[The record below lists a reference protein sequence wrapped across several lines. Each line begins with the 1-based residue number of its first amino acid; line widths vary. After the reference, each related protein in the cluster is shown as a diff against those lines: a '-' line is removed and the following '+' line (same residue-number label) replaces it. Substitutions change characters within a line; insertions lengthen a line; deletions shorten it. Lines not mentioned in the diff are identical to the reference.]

1 MTTIGLMG
9 GTALGTFE
17 GLVQTGEHSFDTP
30 YGPPSSPV
38 LEFRAGDHRVLFIA
52 RHGRGHHIPPHQVN
66 YRANVAALKALGAE
80 ALVSVSAVGSLRE
93 EICPGDVVICD
104 QYLDF
109 TKNRGSTFFD
119 QGIVAHVN
127 FADPVCPELAR
138 AGFIAATRA
147 GARTHAGGTYVCI
160 EGPQFSTRA
169 ESRLYRSYGAHVIG
183 MTALPEAKLAREA
196 ELPYVTFALATDYDS
211 WRDNESVSVTDV
223 LSVLKSN
230 AALARQIV
238 LSLLQT
244 FPPLDP
250 SPARTA
256 LDSALIGVTRDQL
269 PPELAWIARRPA
281 PRSVAPVS
289 TAPSVRPSAPA
300 AAQPS
305 APPSAPV
312 SVAPRASSAP
322 ISAATP
328 VSAAAPV
335 SAPPSAPTGPA
346 VPVSVAPRA
355 SGPAPGSTPAHVSTP
370 PASGS
375 TPAHVSTPPASGS
388 TPAHVSTPPGVSS
401 PPPASVAPV
410 SSASAPSSAR
420 AVSSVSQEGPE
431 PTEKAPHSVKAPM
444 SNTDRTPVLVIGSMA
459 LDDLILP
466 SGSFPNVV
474 GGAATFAS
482 VAAALFNPARI
493 VAVVGEDFPP
503 AVLAELERRNVET
516 SGIVRLP
523 GKTFKWTG
531 KYASDLSSR
540 ETLDTQLNVFADFR
554 PVLPPEFKKSR
565 FVLLGN
571 IHPALQLEVLD
582 QLEPGAFVA
591 ADTMNFWIEGERAT
605 LDRLLRRIDCLIIN
619 DEELRLLAGTYNLR
633 RAAQLVLGM
642 GPKRLIV
649 KKGEHGALLFT
660 GDRINFVPA
669 YPLEVEIDPTGAGD
683 SFAGALLGRLAEI
696 GGADDA
702 ALRLALPYATAVAS
716 FCVEGVGL
724 NRLSEISRGDIDA
737 RLHELSRMVQLES

>member
-17 GLVQTGEHSFDTP
+17 GLVQTAEHSIDTP

-52 RHGRGHHIPPHQVN
+52 RHGRGHQIPPHAVN
-66 YRANVAALKALGAE
+66 YRANVCALKLLGAE
-80 ALVSVSAVGSLRE
+80 GLVSVSAVGSLRE
-93 EICPGDVVICD
+93 EIRPGDVVICD

-109 TKNRGSTFFD
+109 TKQRFSTFFD
-119 QGIVAHVN
+119 TGVVAHVS
-127 FADPVCPELAR
+127 FADPVCPELTR

-211 WRDNESVSVTDV
+211 WKDNEAVSVSDV
-223 LSVLKSN
+223 LAVLKN
-230 AALARQIV
+230 NTALARQIV
-238 LSLLQT
+238 LSLLST
-244 FPPLDP
+244 FPSLEP

-256 LDSALIGVTRDQL
+256 LDSALIGCSRDAL
-269 PPELAWIARRPA
+269 PPELAWLAQRPA
-281 PRSVAPVS
+281 PRSVPPIS
-289 TAPSVRPSAPA
+289 GIPSAPSVRPSAPPA
-300 AAQPS
+300 APS
-305 APPSAPV
+305 APPSIVAV
-312 SVAPRASSAP
+312 SVAARATTAP
-322 ISAATP
+322 
-328 VSAAAPV
+328 
-335 SAPPSAPTGPA
+335 
-346 VPVSVAPRA
+346 
-355 SGPAPGSTPAHVSTP
+355 
-370 PASGS
+370 SGS
-375 TPAHVSTPPASGS
+375 TAGSASPAAASS
-388 TPAHVSTPPGVSS
+388 
-401 PPPASVAPV
+401 PASVAPV
-410 SSASAPSSAR
+410 SPASAPGGAR
-420 AVSSVSQEGPE
+420 AVSTVSPPDPE
-431 PTEKAPHSVKAPM
+431 PSEKAPHSVKAPM
-444 SNTDRTPVLVIGSMA
+444 TDTDRNPVLVIGSMA

-482 VAAALFNPARI
+482 VAAALFSPARI

-503 AVLAELERRNVET
+503 PVLAELQRRNVET

-554 PVLPPEFKKSR
+554 PVLPPDFKKTR

-582 QLEPGAFVA
+582 QLDPGAFVA
-591 ADTMNFWIEGERAT
+591 ADTMNFWIQGERAT
-605 LDRLLRRIDCLIIN
+605 LDRLLQRIDCLIIN

-669 YPLEVEIDPTGAGD
+669 YPLEVEVDPTGAGD
-683 SFAGALLGRLAEI
+683 SFAGALLGRLAEV
-696 GGADDA
+696 GSADDA

-737 RLHELSRMVQLES
+737 RLHELSRMVQLEN